1 MTIFYIYLAAF
12 ERNWR
17 LYDDALACLDTL
29 RAYPLAIISNGD
41 SRQQRRKLKRM
52 GILSRFTSIV
62 ISGDLGLSKP
72 HPDIFASSLQDL
84 GVVAEEAV
92 YVGDSLE
99 SDALGARDAGMKAL
113 WLARKGYPGDPATL
127 PVRVITSLLQVKE
140 VLNEL

>member
-1 MTIFYIYLAAF
+1 
-12 ERNWR
+12 
-17 LYDDALACLDTL
+17 
-29 RAYPLAIISNGD
+29 LAIISNGD